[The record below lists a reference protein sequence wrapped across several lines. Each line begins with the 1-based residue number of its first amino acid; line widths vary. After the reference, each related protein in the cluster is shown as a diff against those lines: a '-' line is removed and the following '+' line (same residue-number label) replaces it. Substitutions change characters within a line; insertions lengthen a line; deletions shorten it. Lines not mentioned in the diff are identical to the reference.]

1 MTISGK
7 IIPVAV
13 AVLRFGDK
21 FLLATRHAHQHQG
34 GKLEFVGGKIEQGE
48 TPKSAL
54 IREVSE
60 EIGLSVADNV
70 ITKLGRICHDY
81 GDKIVQLYVYQ
92 VHLTKRQYL
101 DFKDKKFGRDNQ
113 PMAFYDKAFVLT
125 QKDNFPTANQRILTW
140 LRLPDTMTISHPL
153 GDFHHA
159 SAWLERYQAMEQ
171 GRALMVRLQ
180 ADDQISGE
188 LIGALSTQ
196 RDDLVF
202 ILSLQDL
209 QYIDISKV
217 LAVRLTQ
224 KELFELDFSALTL
237 PNLPV
242 IISCHDKMSIQRANE
257 LAKIHPVMAIFLSP
271 VLPTATHPDTP
282 CLGWQRFGELS
293 DVADVPV
300 IGLGGLSPDDLLVA
314 HRFGAVAVAGIRG
327 FI

>member
-1 MTISGK
+1 MTTNGK

-13 AVLRFGDK
+13 AVLRYGDK
-21 FLLATRHAHQHQG
+21 FLLATRQSHQHQG

-48 TPKSAL
+48 SPKSAL

-81 GDKIVQLYVYQ
+81 GDKIVQLYVCQ
-92 VHLTKRQYL
+92 VHLTDSQYL
-101 DFKDKKFGRDNQ
+101 DFKDKKFGKDNQ

-125 QKDNFPTANQRILTW
+125 QKDNFPTANQMILTW
-140 LRLPDTMTISHPL
+140 LNLPNVITISHPL
-153 GDFHHA
+153 SHFRHA
-159 SAWLERYQAMEQ
+159 SAWLDCYQAM
-171 GRALMVRLQ
+171 GRGGVLMVRLQ
-180 ADDQISGE
+180 TDDQISGK
-188 LIGALSTQ
+188 LINELSTQ
-196 RDDLVF
+196 RDDIIF
-202 ILSLQDL
+202 ILSLQYL
-209 QYIDISKV
+209 QHIDISKV
-217 LAVRLTQ
+217 LAIRLTQ
-224 KELFELDFSALTL
+224 NELFELDFSALTL

-293 DVADVPV
+293 DMADVPV
-300 IGLGGLSPDDLLVA
+300 IGLGGLLPDDLLIA
-314 HRFGAVAVAGIRG
+314 YRFGAVAVAGIRG

>member
-1 MTISGK
+1 
-7 IIPVAV
+7 
-13 AVLRFGDK
+13 
-21 FLLATRHAHQHQG
+21 
-34 GKLEFVGGKIEQGE
+34 
-48 TPKSAL
+48 
-54 IREVSE
+54 
-60 EIGLSVADNV
+60 
-70 ITKLGRICHDY
+70 
-81 GDKIVQLYVYQ
+81 
-92 VHLTKRQYL
+92 
-101 DFKDKKFGRDNQ
+101 
-113 PMAFYDKAFVLT
+113 
-125 QKDNFPTANQRILTW
+125 
-140 LRLPDTMTISHPL
+140 
-153 GDFHHA
+153 
-159 SAWLERYQAMEQ
+159 
-171 GRALMVRLQ
+171 MVRLQ

-224 KELFELDFSALTL
+224 KELFELDFPALTL